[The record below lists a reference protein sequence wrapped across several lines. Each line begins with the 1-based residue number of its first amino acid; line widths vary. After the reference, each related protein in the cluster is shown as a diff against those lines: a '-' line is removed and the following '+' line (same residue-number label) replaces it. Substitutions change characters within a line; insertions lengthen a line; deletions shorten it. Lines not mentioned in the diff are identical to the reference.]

1 MTKEHPIFMLV
12 SDDIRGGLSLF
23 FKSNNCF
30 PFPNDIDVEKD
41 FPEIYLVVDTI
52 ESLFK
57 EDVALYLYSD
67 ATTPASVVS
76 DLRSDE
82 IIIATQKSVFTD
94 NQEVLWYMITPL
106 GVFYFYFLLTT
117 SSGSLVEIDS
127 VFFTDEIKESLFL
140 APCEVGFPEGGMG
153 EASILHVYPPRMHF
167 PPLPPENYLIGSDQ
181 QAQAE
186 IFYEFRKIKEQELE
200 ESGIERDPN
209 GDFIYCGAS
218 DWDEDDEE
226 DDDDEDFCQTQTV
239 VFETTFYV
247 IRPED

>member
-41 FPEIYLVVDTI
+41 FPEIHLVVDTI
-52 ESLFK
+52 ESLFA
-57 EDVALYLYSD
+57 EDIAVYLYSD
-67 ATTPASVVS
+67 ATTPVSVATDIHS
-76 DLRSDE
+76 EE
-82 IIIATQKSVFTD
+82 IIIATQKSVYTD
-94 NQEVLWYMITPL
+94 NQEILWYMITPL

-127 VFFTDEIKESLFL
+127 VELNEEMREFLFL
-140 APCEVGFPEGGMG
+140 APCEVGFPEGDMG
-153 EASILHVYPPRMHF
+153 EASILHVYPPSMQF
-167 PPLPPENYLIGSDQ
+167 PPLPPSSYLIGSELR
-181 QAQAE
+181 AQSE
-186 IFYEFRKIKEQELE
+186 IFYEFRKIKEKELE
-200 ESGIERDPN
+200 DSGIERDPN
-209 GDFIYCGAS
+209 GDFVYCGGD
-218 DWDEDDEE
+218 DWNNDEDK
-226 DDDDEDFCQTQTV
+226 DDDEDFCQTQTI